1 MFKLG
6 LIINPYAGLGGPE
19 GLKGSD
25 NLPEAMRLAVA
36 QGNSASRAQ
45 ARAQR
50 CLDLLRPLAA
60 KVEVYGFAGAMAEDV
75 ALAAGFGFH
84 TLGEAAVP
92 SGAQDSQRA
101 ATAAAQ
107 AGVDLLL
114 FVGGDGTARDIYS
127 AVGEQLPVLGLPAG
141 VKMHSAVYAINP
153 EGAAEILTA
162 LIDGKLVEVGLQ
174 EVRDIDEAAF
184 QQGRVRSRHYG
195 ELLVPRLGGFL
206 QQVKQG
212 GREVEALVI
221 ADIADELMEHYDEDC
236 LYIVGPGS
244 TTTGFMQALDLP
256 YSLLGVDVV
265 RGGELLQADAN
276 AAQITALLD
285 AHGGPVQVLITA
297 IGGQG
302 HILGR
307 GNQQLT
313 PALIRR
319 IGREHFQVLASKSK
333 LTGLAGRPL
342 LVDSND
348 PELDQQWQG
357 YIPVIC
363 GYRDQVMYRVSS
375 VGD

>member
-25 NLPEAMRLAVA
+25 TLPEAMRLAVA
-36 QGNSASRAQ
+36 QGSSASRAQ

-60 KVEVYGFAGAMAEDV
+60 QVEVYGFAGPMAEDA
-75 ALAAGFGFH
+75 ALAAGVGFH
-84 TLGEAAVP
+84 TLGEAAAP
-92 SGAQDSQRA
+92 SSALDSQRA

-162 LIDGKLVEVGLQ
+162 LIGGKLVEVGLQ

-363 GYRDQVMYRVSS
+363 GYRDQVMYRVSAA
-375 VGD
+375 GD